1 MFWAHVLKS
10 RQAFMNTVLKVK
22 KKKKMS
28 YKMASH
34 KKGILKCLA
43 KKKLEGQ
50 KENVTQLMLKS
61 QSPKKEYGY

>member
-22 KKKKMS
+22 KKKMS
-28 YKMASH
+28 YKMASY

-61 QSPKKEYGY
+61 QSPKKE